1 MKKMIALFLCLCLT
15 AGLVPALAE
24 NAQFTVRTYPL
35 WDDYSQI
42 GTLDLRFYADKP
54 NIAYM
59 GIKAY
64 MAEVQELDLSV
75 TAQEDGSL
83 LLTHPNGSTLKADP
97 TAGTIVAEDWAAFQT
112 PALPYVQK
120 KTGLKDTDCNWSEV
134 TQIIYDE
141 APTPVTFDFAKYGIA
156 LYADKQDVYLPLAVL
171 GAMLQDESLNLLAYN
186 GETLFNYSGNMN
198 NLNTFAPGYYE
209 GENIKAL
216 LRGEAKREEDQIQES
231 YAELCFFV
239 DYLYGYPG
247 LGALDASAKEKG
259 LDAALDDLPDGRGE
273 LIRQALHSADYQEY
287 MIGISDLINF
297 GFSDGHTVFMTPT
310 AMQLITDF
318 QDLALPLQEK
328 MADGLI
334 RAMSLYQAWLKQEME
349 PIRQQIWGDET
360 YREYGSTAIIRID
373 GFNPDEAGWHAWQE
387 RNGDVP
393 MDALGIT
400 WTGLQKA
407 MANPDI
413 KNIIFD
419 LTLNGGGSQDLM
431 CSIIGMFTGDVDFH
445 GYNPLTKQHMH
456 AVFTTDRNMDGV
468 IDEKDKEVVYD
479 YNLGVLTT
487 RLAFSCGNL
496 FPVIMQER
504 GAAVIGENTGGGSCV
519 VNMMALSDGPVFMMS
534 SYQWHLRN
542 ARGEEVEKGADP
554 DMPIER
560 IENANAVNP
569 YFPRL
574 TPGDYSPYYNDE
586 MLDQMMNEWFAE
598 EVVPAA

>member
-1 MKKMIALFLCLCLT
+1 MKKLIALFLCLCLT

-35 WDDYSQI
+35 WDDDSQI
-42 GTLDLRFYADKP
+42 GTLDLRFYAEKP
-54 NIAYM
+54 NIAYI
-59 GIKAY
+59 GFKAY
-64 MAEVQELDLSV
+64 MATLQELDLSV
-75 TAQEDGSL
+75 TAQEDGTL
-83 LLTHPNGSTLKADP
+83 LLTHPNGTALKADP
-97 TAGTIVAEDWAAFQT
+97 AAGTIYAENWTGFQT

-134 TQIIYDE
+134 TQMIYDE
-141 APTPVTFDFAKYGIA
+141 APAPVTFDFAKYGIA
-156 LYADKQDVYLPLAVL
+156 MYADGEDVYLPLAVIS
-171 GAMLQDESLNLLAYN
+171 AMLEDESLNMLAFN
-186 GETLFNYSGNMN
+186 GEKAFKYSGNMN
-198 NLNTFAPGYYE
+198 NLGTFAPGYYE
-209 GENIKAL
+209 GETIKAL
-216 LRGEAKREEDQIQES
+216 LRGEAQRTEDQIQES

-247 LGALDASAKEKG
+247 LAALDAAVRGKG
-259 LDAALDDLPDGRGE
+259 LDAALDDLPEGQGE
-273 LIRQALHSADYQEY
+273 QIRQALHSPDYQEY
-287 MIGISDLINF
+287 MIGLSDLISYGF
-297 GFSDGHTVFMTPT
+297 GDGHTVFMTPT
-310 AMQLITDF
+310 SMYLIPEF
-318 QDLALPLQEK
+318 QDIIQPLIEK
-328 MADGLI
+328 MAAGLMTSMNI
-334 RAMSLYQAWLKQEME
+334 YQTLVKQALE
-349 PIRQQIWGDET
+349 PTRQQLWGDDT

-373 GFNPDEAGWHAWQE
+373 GFNPDEAAWHAWQAGTGE
-387 RNGDVP
+387 MP

-419 LTLNGGGSQDLM
+419 LTANGGGSQDLM
-431 CSIIGMFTGDVDFH
+431 CSIIGMFTGDVDLH

-468 IDEKDKEVVYD
+468 IDEKDKDVVYD
-479 YNLGVLTT
+479 YNLGVLTS

-519 VNMMALSDGPVFMMS
+519 VQMFSLSDGPVFMMS

-560 IENANAVNP
+560 IENVDMVNP

-586 MLDQMMNEWFAE
+586 LLDQLMNEWFAE